1 MSLEV
6 ALSPS
11 LETITSSRDNSNFFM
26 YYNKYMEIIYILIAL
41 IFVAIGLVVKAK
53 EFLDKDEKVEKKVK
67 SKEDIG
73 QHFRMKERFFTKSE
87 YMFFQEL
94 EKQNNG
100 KYHIFSKVRMEDIV
114 EVKSELDYKV
124 KRAKRNYIKSRHIDF
139 VLVDK
144 ETGSVVKAIELD
156 GKSHSTEKQ
165 KRSDEVKNQ
174 IFRSSGFDLLH
185 VRVGEDFKR
194 KITEEA
200 LRDNIA

>member
-1 MSLEV
+1 
-6 ALSPS
+6 
-11 LETITSSRDNSNFFM
+11 
-26 YYNKYMEIIYILIAL
+26 MEIIYILIAL

-53 EFLDKDEKVEKKVK
+53 EFLDKEEKTEKREK

-174 IFRSSGFDLLH
+174 ILRGAGIDLVH
-185 VRVGEDFKR
+185 VRVGESFEDVIR
-194 KITEEA
+194 KV
-200 LRDNIA
+200 L